1 MNKNLKYA
9 LIFTGV
15 VAGSYIVVKIL
26 KTRGV
31 KESKKSDEEEGLKE
45 PEKKII
51 IQTEPKAIVNLDFIE
66 KAKTLQG
73 LLGFTGRDI
82 DGDIGK
88 NTKAR
93 LANKGIT
100 YEVTPSNIDAVI
112 TQLRQNISAPELI
125 KARKARASNITRA
138 AAQQIK
144 MAYTWTDNPA
154 SLPVY
159 NKDALGN
166 FNKDSTFIN
175 VNKTTRNK
183 IFIFGQ
189 VILENGFIRARIRD
203 KEQQFIIVSP
213 YSITIY

>member
-51 IQTEPKAIVNLDFIE
+51 IQTEPRAIVNLDFIE

-73 LLGFTGRDI
+73 LLGFTGGDI

-100 YEVTPSNIDAVI
+100 YQVTPSNIDAVI

-125 KARKARASNITRA
+125 KARKARASNIARA

-144 MAYTWTDNPA
+144 MAYTWTDNPI

-159 NKDALGN
+159 VKDALGN
-166 FNKDSTFIN
+166 FNKDGTFLN
-175 VNKTTRNK
+175 LNKTERNK

-189 VILENGFIRARIRD
+189 VILENGFIRARIRY
-203 KEQQFIIVSP
+203 KTQEFIIVSP
-213 YSITIY
+213 YSITVY